1 MGMLFDSEQEMLAE
15 TARGFFE
22 EHAPVAALRK
32 LRDSQDPLGYQPE
45 VWQQM
50 VELGWTAIV
59 FPEAYGGL
67 EFGYKGLGA
76 VFEQAGRTLA
86 ATPLFGTVA
95 LGGSAVLLGGTEE
108 QKSEWLPKIIAGEA
122 LFTLAVDEKPRHD
135 PKAIALTA
143 QASGGNYVLNGEKH
157 YVVDGTI
164 ADQLVVVARTAGQP
178 GDAEG
183 LTLFL
188 VDAKAAG
195 VERLR
200 RTLVDSRNIASI
212 RFNNVTVPASAVI
225 GAVGQGA
232 ALLDS
237 VLDRA
242 RILQT
247 AEMLGAAAWL
257 FETTIAYLKEREQFD
272 VLIGTFQ
279 ALQHRAAQMYI
290 ALEMSRSAVLAALAA
305 IDENPQQVPLLA
317 SLAKAKVADTIE
329 LISNEAVQMHGGI
342 GMTDEL
348 DVGLYLKRARVSQ
361 QLLGDASFH
370 RDRYATLR
378 GF

>member
-15 TARGFFE
+15 TARGFFA

-32 LRDSQDPLGYQPE
+32 LRDNQDPLAYQPP

-67 EFGYKGLGA
+67 DFGYKGLGA

-95 LGGSAVLLGGTEE
+95 LGGSAILLGGSDAQKE
-108 QKSEWLPKIIAGEA
+108 QWLPRIIGGET
-122 LFTLAVDEKPRHD
+122 LFALAVDEKPRHD

-143 QASGGNYVLNGEKH
+143 QANGDGYVLNGEKH

-188 VDAKAAG
+188 VDAKAPG

-212 RFNNVTVPASAVI
+212 RFSNVAVSASAVI
-225 GAVGQGA
+225 GTVGQGA

-247 AEMLGAAAWL
+247 AEMLGAADWL
-257 FETTIAYLKEREQFD
+257 LETTVAYLKERVQFD
-272 VLIGTFQ
+272 VPIGSFQ

-290 ALEMSRSAVLAALAA
+290 ALEMSRSAVLAALTA
-305 IDENPQQVPLLA
+305 IDENSPQLATLA
-317 SLAKAKVADTIE
+317 SLTKAKVSDTLE

-342 GMTDEL
+342 GVTDEL
-348 DVGLYLKRARVSQ
+348 DVGLYLKRGRVCVAAF
-361 QLLGDASFH
+361 GDASFH
-370 RDRYATLR
+370 RDRVARMSGL
-378 GF
+378 

>member
-15 TARGFFE
+15 TARGFFA

-45 VWQQM
+45 VWRQM
-50 VELGWTAIV
+50 VDLGWTAIV
-59 FPEAYGGL
+59 FPEAHGGL

-76 VFEQAGRTLA
+76 VFEQASRTLA

-95 LGGSAVLLGGTEE
+95 LGGSALLLGGSDA
-108 QKSEWLPKIIAGEA
+108 QKEAWLPRIIGGEA

-135 PKAIALTA
+135 PKAIALSA
-143 QASGGNYVLNGEKH
+143 QASDGGYVLNGEKH

-164 ADQLVVVARTAGQP
+164 ADQLVVVARTSGQP
-178 GDAEG
+178 GDADG

-212 RFNNVTVPASAVI
+212 RFSNVAVPASAVI
-225 GAVGQGA
+225 GAVGQGG

-242 RILQT
+242 RILLT
-247 AEMLGAAAWL
+247 AEMLGSAAWM
-257 FETTIAYLKEREQFD
+257 FETTVAYLKERVQFD
-272 VLIGTFQ
+272 VPIGSFQ

-290 ALEMSRSAVLAALAA
+290 ALEMSRSAVLAALTA
-305 IDENPQQVPLLA
+305 IDENSPQLPLLA
-317 SLAKAKVADTIE
+317 SLAKAKVSDTIE

-348 DVGLYLKRARVSQ
+348 DVGLHLKRARVSQ
-361 QLLGDASFH
+361 QFFGDASFH